1 VLNFITEV
9 ILMNRKEK
17 IYSFT
22 PKLIH

>member
-1 VLNFITEV
+1 LNFITEV

-22 PKLIH
+22 TKLIQ

>member
-1 VLNFITEV
+1 LNFITEV